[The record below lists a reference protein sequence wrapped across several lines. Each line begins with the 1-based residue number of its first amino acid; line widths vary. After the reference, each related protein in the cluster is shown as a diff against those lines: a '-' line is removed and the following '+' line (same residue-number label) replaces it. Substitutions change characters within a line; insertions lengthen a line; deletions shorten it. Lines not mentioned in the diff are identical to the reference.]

1 MADTELVTYE
11 VTDNVAVLTMD
22 DGRANALGP
31 DLSSSLNAALDRVE
45 NEGLGAA
52 VLAGRPGRFSAGF
65 DLSVINAGDLE
76 ATKAMVAAGGALVRR
91 LYGGPLPVVAACGG
105 HAVAA
110 GALML
115 LGCDVRIGPDADVK
129 IGLNEVAIGLT
140 LPPWALAIAAERL
153 SFRHRQR
160 AVVNAKLF
168 DGRGAVDAGFLDQA
182 VEPDNVLSTAVAE
195 AQLLAALHRD
205 AYNRTVKH
213 FRGPVLA
220 AMAP

>member
-1 MADTELVTYE
+1 
-11 VTDNVAVLTMD
+11 
-22 DGRANALGP
+22 
-31 DLSSSLNAALDRVE
+31 
-45 NEGLGAA
+45 
-52 VLAGRPGRFSAGF
+52 
-65 DLSVINAGDLE
+65 
-76 ATKAMVAAGGALVRR
+76 
-91 LYGGPLPVVAACGG
+91 
-105 HAVAA
+105 
-110 GALML
+110 ML